1 MVNKMQELL
10 NKVNQSDMNDI
21 NLYLFS
27 KPRKRENFE
36 VFSTIIDDDEVKKD
50 MKHILQDQIR
60 NYITNDNYE
69 TIDYNPL
76 FEEKGIVQFINCDE
90 LEYLPKFID
99 KICLDCVV
107 YDEKKLRKGH
117 ELWLAVI
124 VIDNGKDKII
134 SFQKLRSKTLLKN
147 EKILFSFDRKL
158 KKVNSPLLQ
167 LEQKMDC
174 ICYLDNNNELHN
186 QTMYIFDKYNFELI
200 FGFERKFKK
209 EINEMLKK
217 LEENESYDVNLLNL
231 QQLYY
236 KVENNKNHL
245 KKLYVILKNDS
256 FRYLTN
262 ENIEKIENKSN
273 IKFNRPT
280 GKLELETNDDVKKI
294 LNFLNDDFLEGIIS
308 EKPFLSSNK
317 RDI

>member
-27 KPRKRENFE
+27 KPRKRE
-36 VFSTIIDDDEVKKD
+36 
-50 MKHILQDQIR
+50 
-60 NYITNDNYE
+60 
-69 TIDYNPL
+69 
-76 FEEKGIVQFINCDE
+76 
-90 LEYLPKFID
+90 
-99 KICLDCVV
+99 
-107 YDEKKLRKGH
+107 
-117 ELWLAVI
+117 
-124 VIDNGKDKII
+124 
-134 SFQKLRSKTLLKN
+134 
-147 EKILFSFDRKL
+147 KILFSFDRKL
-158 KKVNSPLLQ
+158 KKLNSPLLQ

-174 ICYLDNNNELHN
+174 ICYLDNDNELHN

-294 LNFLNDDFLEGIIS
+294 LNFWICRNPSGFM
-308 EKPFLSSNK
+308 
-317 RDI
+317 